1 MLFTVLILAAFHLNA
16 IVSAAEMQS
25 DHRSIGGGANYFK
38 HAAR

>member
-16 IVSAAEMQS
+16 IASAAEMHPQM
-25 DHRSIGGGANYFK
+25 IGGGANYFK